1 MTEYIS
7 VDGGAIARNAA
18 IGSNAA
24 DPPIR
29 IDHRLDCRNP
39 RFAHEIRINAPCRLV
54 YQPTRVVL
62 PCGARLV
69 IEAPDGS
76 VEIIR

>member
-7 VDGGAIARNAA
+7 VDGGAISRNSAVGCKSA
-18 IGSNAA
+18 E
-24 DPPIR
+24 PPIR
-29 IDHRLDCRNP
+29 IDRRLDCRHP
-39 RFAHEIRINAPCRLV
+39 KFAHEIKINAPCRLV
-54 YQPTRVVL
+54 YQPTRAVL

-76 VEIIR
+76 VEVIR